1 MYILVGPSCIYACYT
16 ASKENEKGFSEDSEG
31 IGLDRWNE
39 IGDFVSRYTGSKL
52 EKLVFINQREL
63 VEQPTDPPTV
73 PIFQRFYGTIDDA
86 LLQAIREKSPM
97 I

>member
-1 MYILVGPSCIYACYT
+1 
-16 ASKENEKGFSEDSEG
+16 
-31 IGLDRWNE
+31 
-39 IGDFVSRYTGSKL
+39 
-52 EKLVFINQREL
+52 VFINQREL
-63 VEQPTDPPTV
+63 VELPNDPHMV